1 MFGENLSPTVR
12 AVFRRIE
19 RRSNVD
25 EGIVV
30 RFQSNADFLFQDAI
44 RADKQPVASVGQH
57 LSTQARTFKRAAN
70 CGIVTPRAAWRR
82 AYVARRSHKAVESAQ
97 KLAPERL
104 RSHWRYL
111 YSS

>member
-12 AVFRRIE
+12 AVFRHIE

-44 RADKQPVASVGQH
+44 RAD
-57 LSTQARTFKRAAN
+57 
-70 CGIVTPRAAWRR
+70 
-82 AYVARRSHKAVESAQ
+82 
-97 KLAPERL
+97 
-104 RSHWRYL
+104 
-111 YSS
+111 